1 MSTTNELRRL
11 LDERGVE
18 WKEYKFNPWTDTTA
32 WDIDTSDPRYGVE
45 AGFEEFDDGVTLL
58 RFWNAT
64 PEQAIAATLGADAK
78 TTQAESSGT
87 CTADETEIWEC
98 VCDGM
103 GHYGKRL
110 TVHVMECS
118 ECGHTYEHVNGS
130 YEFCP
135 RCGRRILNVEESD
148 G

>member
-64 PEQAIAATLGADAK
+64 PEQAIAATLG
-78 TTQAESSGT
+78 SGT
-87 CTADETEIWEC
+87 CHKLPSSGETRCFVSRNGCEKEFGYWKCSNCGTECFEGAKYCMNCGAKAVDE
-98 VCDGM
+98 
-103 GHYGKRL
+103 
-110 TVHVMECS
+110 
-118 ECGHTYEHVNGS
+118 
-130 YEFCP
+130 
-135 RCGRRILNVEESD
+135 
-148 G
+148 